1 MALRDLIHIVH
12 IGDDFFEDKESLLRK
27 MIIQSKWTVKKRYR
41 TGFLA
46 FPLTPNNTHYLDPL
60 QKRVFKECFKIYGI
74 PICEGRTKSAS
85 YALVTN
91 RLHNAYTWHT
101 HEKSKYGYQ
110 PAFTVN
116 ESQHVFASSV
126 YYYALPEGSGGIGFR
141 KDDEEIE
148 LMPKEGDLIFFP
160 SDMLHSPLGNTC
172 TDWRVSININVVEK
186 QDGFY

>member
-12 IGDDFFEDKESLLRK
+12 IGDDFFEDKESLLEK
-27 MIIQSKWTVKKRYR
+27 MIIQSKWTVKQRYK
-41 TGFLA
+41 TGYLA

-101 HEKSKYGYQ
+101 HEKTRYGYQ
-110 PAFTVN
+110 PTFTIN

-186 QDGFY
+186 NET